1 VAVGQAMKS
10 RKPSGLNETWAGG
23 QPSVSTH
30 QTLFFYY
37 GVNVKGATTFKG
49 GF

>member
-1 VAVGQAMKS
+1 MKS
-10 RKPSGLNETWAGG
+10 RKPSGLNETRAGG

-37 GVNVKGATTFKG
+37 GVIVRRAATLIADF
-49 GF
+49 